1 MKLKSNLFP
10 HLSVMFAA
18 LAAMLCYLVDIR
30 TCTCDSQA
38 ARILIPLLLTC
49 IAVNMLIFVIEDIL
63 KIKWEKNNKAKNKK
77 SR

>member
-1 MKLKSNLFP
+1 MKQRSNLFP
-10 HLSVMFAA
+10 HLSVMFSA

-63 KIKWEKNNKAKNKK
+63 KIKWEKKNGRNKK
-77 SR
+77 KS